1 MKPNSALLALATL
14 TLTGLMVTG
23 SAPAQT
29 RNEGPLVL
37 VCVSAEESREL
48 FVADK
53 LVSPLR
59 VMREAS
65 RVLQAEAIDIQLCR
79 AEAVLVY
86 DVTLLDRDGRVVHRL
101 VLATNGSPFN
111 PRGQP

>member
-1 MKPNSALLALATL
+1 MKPTSAVLALATL
-14 TLTGLMVTG
+14 TLTGLVVAG
-23 SAPAQT
+23 SASAQT

-37 VCVSAEESREL
+37 VCVSAEESRDL

-65 RVLQAEAIDIQLCR
+65 RVAQAEPIDIQLCR
-79 AEAVLVY
+79 AQGALVY
-86 DVTLLDRDGRVVHRL
+86 DVTLLDREGRIVHRL
-101 VLATNGSPFN
+101 VQAANGAPFD
-111 PRGQP
+111 PHGVP